1 MPTDASGRR
10 PADHAETAMRLMRE
24 NEIEPLPANYQVF
37 YTYAAG
43 VNKKLSQTIDILFS
57 NKLPFSDSVCNDL
70 SHQFFHSKDEA
81 SRTASVSVMIGQ
93 LLGSLKSNLTAAG
106 VDATQFGQT
115 LNATADALEN
125 NVDAA
130 EVLQPILNALAGAT
144 REMEQRNRNL
154 EQNLQQS
161 SAQLDVLHEKLE
173 AIRTESLTDPLT
185 EIGNRRAFDNEL
197 RKQAMYGMETGEP
210 LCLLLLD
217 IDRFKLFND
226 THGHPMGDQVL
237 RLVASLL
244 SKTVGDKGF
253 CARFGGEEFAAILP
267 RQELTQAI
275 SLANTFREA
284 ISGRNI
290 VKRSSGEII
299 GGVTVS
305 IGTALFRHGESLP
318 SLVERSDAA
327 LYAAKQNG
335 RNRVVGEAELAQ
347 LKAGGQENISSQE
360 KTYTTA

>member
-1 MPTDASGRR
+1 MQIPASGRR
-10 PADHAETAMRLMRE
+10 PADHAEAALRLMRE
-24 NEIEPLPANYQVF
+24 HEIEPMPANYQVF

-43 VNKKLSQTIDILFS
+43 ANKKLSQTIDILFS
-57 NKLPFSDSVCNDL
+57 NKLPFSDAVCNDL
-70 SHQFFHSKDEA
+70 SHQFFQSKDEA
-81 SRTASVSVMIGQ
+81 SRTASVTVMIGQ
-93 LLGSLKSNLTAAG
+93 LLSSLKSNLSAAG
-106 VDATQFGQT
+106 LDASQFGQT
-115 LNATADALEN
+115 LNTTASALEN
-125 NVDAA
+125 NADVA
-130 EVLQPILNALAGAT
+130 EVLKPILNVLAEAT
-144 REMEQRNRNL
+144 RQMEQRNQNL

-161 SAQLDVLHEKLE
+161 GAQLDALHEKLE
-173 AIRTESLTDPLT
+173 AIRAESLTDPLT

-197 RKQAMYGMETGEP
+197 RKQAMNGMETGDP

-226 THGHPMGDQVL
+226 THGHPLGDQVL

-244 SKTVGDKGF
+244 AKTVADKGF

-267 RQELTQAI
+267 RHELAQAVQI
-275 SLANTFREA
+275 ANIFREA

-305 IGTALFRHGESLP
+305 IGAALFRHGEPLSTP
-318 SLVERSDAA
+318 VERTDTA

-335 RNRVVGEAELAQ
+335 RNRIVCEDELARLQ
-347 LKAGGQENISSQE
+347 ATGQEISPSRNNML
-360 KTYTTA
+360 KTA